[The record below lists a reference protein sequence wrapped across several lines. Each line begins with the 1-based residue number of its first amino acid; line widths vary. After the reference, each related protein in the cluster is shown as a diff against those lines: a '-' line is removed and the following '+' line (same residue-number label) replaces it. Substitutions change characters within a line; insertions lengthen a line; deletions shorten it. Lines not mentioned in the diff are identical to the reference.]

1 MRWLLL
7 IPCIAHAL
15 AATDSLYCTCAG
27 CYWFTVL
34 HMRVAA
40 TDSLYCTCAGCYRF
54 TVLCM
59 RWLLLIPCIAHALA
73 VTDSLYCAC
82 AGCCWFTVLRKCWLL
97 LIQCIVHAL
106 TVTDSL
112 YCAWAGCYWFTILS
126 MHWLFLSYCIA
137 HALADLWS
145 DGWWS
150 AGEASRSMI
159 PLVTLGT
166 AGDGRIRV
174 QEIWT
179 VVNMHWYCAVKSF
192 DKWN

>member
-1 MRWLLL
+1 
-7 IPCIAHAL
+7 
-15 AATDSLYCTCAG
+15 
-27 CYWFTVL
+27 
-34 HMRVAA
+34 MRVAA
-40 TDSLYCTCAGCYRF
+40 TDSLYCT
-54 TVLCM
+54 
-59 RWLLLIPCIAHALA
+59 
-73 VTDSLYCAC
+73 C

-97 LIQCIVHAL
+97 LIHCIAHALAVADSLYCVSAGCYWFNVLCMRWLLLIHCIVHELA
-106 TVTDSL
+106 VTDSL
-112 YCAWAGCYWFTILS
+112 YWACTGCFWFIV
-126 MHWLFLSYCIA
+126 YA

-145 DGWWS
+145 DGCWS